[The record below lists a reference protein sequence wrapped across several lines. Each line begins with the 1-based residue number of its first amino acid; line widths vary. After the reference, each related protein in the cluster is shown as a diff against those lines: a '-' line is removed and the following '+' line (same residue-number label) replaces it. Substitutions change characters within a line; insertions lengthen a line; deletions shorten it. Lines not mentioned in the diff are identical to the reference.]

1 LNFAEQEGGREGLWP
16 QTNQSFLEVCV
27 ERGHFQAPIMCLKE
41 AGSEVLCLDGFY
53 SSSLQE
59 SPSPYIPG
67 GIWYLA
73 ERESKGS
80 GRGRGTSR
88 LLTECGAQCGA

>member
-1 LNFAEQEGGREGLWP
+1 
-16 QTNQSFLEVCV
+16 
-27 ERGHFQAPIMCLKE
+27 MCLKE